1 MLVPLVKLKIKYK
14 AMDYSTKELFY
25 YLNETI
31 SNNVSYGE
39 LSNLCLTLFC
49 TCSILPE
56 RFETIIITK
65 EKLAILFSKIAKEK
79 NIVSYP
85 PTASFYGALF
95 HDTHSEGHWLEVMA
109 SVLKLA
115 REPNEEAKNL
125 LV

>member
-1 MLVPLVKLKIKYK
+1 
-14 AMDYSTKELFY
+14 MDYNTNELFY
-25 YLNETI
+25 YLNQ
-31 SNNVSYGE
+31 SLPNNVTYTE

-56 RFETIIITK
+56 RFETAIIDK
-65 EKLAILFSKIAKEK
+65 DKLAIIFSKIAKEK

-85 PTASFYGALF
+85 STASFYGASF
-95 HDTHSEGHWLEVMA
+95 HNTSSEGHWLEIMA

-115 REPNEEAKNL
+115 REPNIAEAKNL